1 LRKNRDKRK
10 VLVVVAKKDEIK
22 KSDGILTLTEKEEKT
37 ISLSLSRSLEYL
49 KFVRTQSLDF
59 INGKKINKLKFF

>member
-22 KSDGILTLTEKEEKT
+22 KSDGILTLTEKEEKN
-37 ISLSLSRSLEYL
+37 ISLSLSLIRISQVRSNSE
-49 KFVRTQSLDF
+49 S
-59 INGKKINKLKFF
+59 